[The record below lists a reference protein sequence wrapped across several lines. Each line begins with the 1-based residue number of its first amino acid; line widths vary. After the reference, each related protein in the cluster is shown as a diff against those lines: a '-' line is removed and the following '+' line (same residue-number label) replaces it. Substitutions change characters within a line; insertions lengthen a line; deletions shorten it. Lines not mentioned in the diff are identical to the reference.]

1 MEEITRPLHIG
12 FLPLPE
18 LHQNISSRVLHGNVF
33 VRFSKTL
40 PPAKKVYKKKYTACY
55 ASSYKL
61 SYFLSCLSPRVL
73 PVKIL
78 MALRDEVKLALH
90 TAALRSDPRARHK

>member
-40 PPAKKVYKKKYTACY
+40 PLAKKYTAPRAT

-90 TAALRSDPRARHK
+90 TAAPLLRASKVKF

>member
-12 FLPLPE
+12 FLPIPE
-18 LHQNISSRVLHGNVF
+18 LHQNISSPVLHGNVF

-40 PPAKKVYKKKYTACY
+40 PPASSTERNIPRAT

-90 TAALRSDPRARHK
+90 TAALRSNPRARHK